1 MKKVILIAAIFIWAT
16 ARLCAQQT
24 DIREKLVLKFA
35 PFSLLDPN
43 RSVIQFG
50 LEYKPLEWL
59 GLQADYGYKFTPLQ
73 IFAWN
78 SAKENHKYFTLRAE
92 TRFYFKPVDVF
103 KFYLATEA
111 FYIPQT
117 YRLYNATVIRDTV
130 EMQYDYSDINR
141 SAIGGTLKAGATVN
155 LGKRFMVDVYA
166 GLGIRQ
172 RSIKHHTHIETPL
185 PDYLFREWTSPV
197 ELHEG
202 TKTLPHI
209 SLGAK
214 IAYVLMKN

>member
-1 MKKVILIAAIFIWAT
+1 MI
-16 ARLCAQQT
+16 
-24 DIREKLVLKFA
+24 
-35 PFSLLDPN
+35 
-43 RSVIQFG
+43 
-50 LEYKPLEWL
+50 
-59 GLQADYGYKFTPLQ
+59 
-73 IFAWN
+73 
-78 SAKENHKYFTLRAE
+78 
-92 TRFYFKPVDVF
+92 
-103 KFYLATEA
+103 
-111 FYIPQT
+111 
-117 YRLYNATVIRDTV
+117 
-130 EMQYDYSDINR
+130 
-141 SAIGGTLKAGATVN
+141 
-155 LGKRFMVDVYA
+155 DVYA